1 VKSNQ
6 NKKQTMKISKMKS
19 RFLVISFM
27 LYLIFSCFLLIFSQS
42 KPNTENLPPPEED
55 AETMLAFLLSDKTRN
70 LHQWSA
76 ISQFHGLPSDRVNAI
91 AQTSDGILWFATDL
105 GLAKFDGRRVQTVS
119 PENFSNKRIL
129 ALKTD
134 DNGALW
140 IGTEKGAFR
149 FFNNSFLPIPQ
160 TKDFSINSIKTAVE
174 AKNIVYLSAQS
185 DSKAKEILLGVI
197 QNSAGDLEVDFNSQT
212 NLKFNNSITFAPE
225 ITGEIKNVSAKTFDT
240 DQNLWLGTIGNG
252 VFLYRGN
259 EQISHYTLEN
269 TAGGLRSNEILS
281 IFVDR
286 ENVVW
291 FGTIKGISRFDPNS
305 PLSEQ
310 FSVGSKSNFIRTIF
324 QAKDGR
330 IFAGTQQGL
339 FVSETAG
346 NWRIVDGFEKKRIYS
361 IAENNKGN
369 LLLGTSRG
377 LLFYPAITG
386 NLPKFVTKD
395 SDNNQSETTE
405 NQTPKGSIRAIQTF
419 QNKTIFAVFG
429 QGLAQLNGTNYT
441 PFANFPPEITNATT
455 LKSDGAKL
463 WIGTAENGAYNFDGN
478 RFSFDEKLAALK
490 GNAIWA
496 IEGTAEKQLWFGT
509 EHGLFLLENGE
520 LQTIKSGID
529 VRGIVLSPDG
539 NGVWC
544 ATEKDGLIRFAQADD
559 FGWISS
565 RLDVEQGLP
574 SQKVF
579 SVFKQ
584 SDDTFL
590 IGTSRGVVR
599 YKIPK
604 TEPLLI
610 PTRIL
615 SRRLHSND
623 ELNSTITLEYPQN
636 ALTVEVS
643 AINSR
648 TFPEQ
653 FQYAFLL
660 FDGKNQVIRKKIGND
675 SQFFMD
681 NLAAGEYTAKIRAFD
696 KNLIASEPLIFK
708 FKVEKAPFPWI
719 TLALT
724 ILLLLALIALIW
736 AIFSQRKIFQKSSQL
751 KLANSE
757 LTSARLDLA
766 NEAERERRRISRDLH
781 DQTLADLR
789 HLQLLADKL
798 PNIGETV
805 ENSKTIRD
813 EIENVSQEIR
823 RICEDLSPSV
833 LENIGFSAALQWVLS
848 NSFDVNSATENHEY
862 EFVCAE
868 NLDENLGFSQSEQ
881 IQIYR
886 IAQEVLSNISRHAD
900 ATKIKMTVEKTV
912 ENEFVL
918 KIEDDSKYFD
928 FQVKTN
934 AKGRGLSN
942 IKSRANLINAEVF
955 YSKSESGGT
964 TFTLI
969 KKTAQTVEI
978 HT

>member
-1 VKSNQ
+1 MQSS
-6 NKKQTMKISKMKS
+6 KIKS
-19 RFLVISFM
+19 RFLIGSF
-27 LYLIFSCFLLIFSQS
+27 LLCLIFPCFLLVFSQS
-42 KPNTENLPPPEED
+42 KPNLENIPPPEED
-55 AETMLAFLLSDKTRN
+55 AEMMLAFLLSDKTRN

-119 PENFSNKRIL
+119 PENFSNERIL
-129 ALKTD
+129 ALKA
-134 DNGALW
+134 DNKNALW

-149 FFNNSFLPIPQ
+149 FFDNSFLPIPQ
-160 TKDFSINSIKTAVE
+160 TAEFSVNSIKTAVTV
-174 AKNIVYLSAQS
+174 NNTVYFSAQS
-185 DSKAKEILLGVI
+185 DSKTKEILIGVTH
-197 QNSAGDLEVDFNSQT
+197 NSAGDFDVNLNPQT
-212 NLKFNNSITFAPE
+212 NLKFDDSIRFAPE

-240 DQNLWLGTIGNG
+240 DQDLWIGTRGNG
-252 VFLYRGN
+252 VFLFHGA

-291 FGTIKGISRFDPNS
+291 FGTTKGISRFDPNS

-310 FSVGSKSNFIRTIF
+310 FSVGSNSNFIRTLF
-324 QAKDGR
+324 QARNGK

-361 IAENNKGN
+361 IAENDKGN

-377 LLFYPAITG
+377 LLFDPAIAG
-386 NLPKFVTKD
+386 NSPKQSNRD
-395 SDNNQSETTE
+395 AEINQPE
-405 NQTPKGSIRAIQTF
+405 NQTPKGSVRAIQNF
-419 QNKTIFAVFG
+419 QNKTFLAVFG
-429 QGLAQLNGTNYT
+429 QGLAQLNGTNYA
-441 PFANFPPEITNATT
+441 PIANSPPEISNATT

-463 WIGTAENGAYNFDGN
+463 WIGTAEDGAYYFDGN
-478 RFSFDEKLAALK
+478 RFSTSEKFAALK
-490 GNAIWA
+490 NNAIWA
-496 IEGTAEKQLWFGT
+496 IEGIAENQLWFGT
-509 EHGLFLLENGE
+509 ENGLFLLENGE
-520 LQTIKSGID
+520 LQTIKSGVD

-544 ATEKDGLIRFAQADD
+544 ATEKDGLIRFAQEDE
-559 FGWISS
+559 FGWISA

-604 TEPLLI
+604 TKPLLI

-660 FDGKNQVIRKKIGND
+660 FDDKNQIIRKKIGSD

-696 KNLIASEPLIFK
+696 KNLIASEPLMFK

-724 ILLLLALIALIW
+724 ILLLLALVALIW
-736 AIFSQRKIFQKSSQL
+736 AILSQRKIFQKSSQL

-757 LTSARLDLA
+757 LTVARFDLA

-798 PNIGETV
+798 PKSGETV

-848 NSFDVNSATENHEY
+848 NSFDADSANGNHEH
-862 EFVCAE
+862 EFICAE
-868 NLDENLGFSQSEQ
+868 NLDDNLKFSQSEQ

-900 ATKIKMTVEKTV
+900 ATKIKMTVEKSI
-912 ENEFVL
+912 ENDFIL
-918 KIEDDSKYFD
+918 KIEDDGKNYD
-928 FQVKTN
+928 FQAKSN

-964 TFTLI
+964 IFTLL
-969 KKTAQTVEI
+969 KKTAENVET